1 LTARHDPATL
11 TREDRETLRLI
22 QLSRRQ
28 QAADAALRQALTRL
42 LLDLGSRLNA
52 AAKPNGEQ

>member
-1 LTARHDPATL
+1 MTARHDPATL